1 MDKAYGFSR
10 RRLLGAGAAAAGMTG
25 LALTAGAGTR
35 DPTEP
40 FYGVHQSGVGTPP
53 QAYATFI
60 AMDLNRDRANP
71 RTLAAVMK
79 LWTEDASRLTQGRPA
94 LADTEPELA
103 TEPSRLT
110 VTVGWGPE
118 LFDAVGLT
126 RARPASLKPLPAFS
140 VDRLQSHWCGG
151 HLLLQVCADS
161 LLTVSHACRVL
172 TKNVKSM
179 ATVRWIQRGYRNRR
193 NLMGQV
199 DGTVNLDNAG
209 ALDRYVW
216 DSAGGTTI
224 VLRRIRAEMDA
235 WDKVDRK
242 TKELVVGRTLDTG
255 APLTGRRESDE
266 PDFAAQVNGIKVIPE
281 NAHIALAHRRADGEQ
296 FLRRPYNYD
305 DTDCGLIFASY
316 QRDPATQFVPVQRR
330 LADADAL
337 NPWITPIGSAVFG
350 ILPGVAPG
358 EYLGQAMLG
367 AP

>member
-1 MDKAYGFSR
+1 
-10 RRLLGAGAAAAGMTG
+10 
-25 LALTAGAGTR
+25 
-35 DPTEP
+35 
-40 FYGVHQSGVGTPP
+40 
-53 QAYATFI
+53 
-60 AMDLNRDRANP
+60 MDLNRDRANP

-103 TEPSRLT
+103 AEPSRLT

-305 DTDCGLIFASY
+305 DTDFGLIFASY
-316 QRDPATQFVPVQRR
+316 QRDPATQFVPVQQR

-358 EYLGQAMLG
+358 EYLGQALLG

>member
-1 MDKAYGFSR
+1 M
-10 RRLLGAGAAAAGMTG
+10 AGV
-25 LALTAGAGTR
+25 ALTVGGGER

-40 FYGVHQSGVGTPP
+40 FYGAHQSGVGTPP
-53 QAYATFI
+53 QAHATFI
-60 AMDLNRDRANP
+60 ALDLNRGRTDP
-71 RTLAAVMK
+71 KTLAAVMK
-79 LWTEDASRLTQGRPA
+79 LWTEDASRLTQGQPA

-103 TEPSRLT
+103 AEPSRLT

-118 LFDAVGLT
+118 LFDAIGLT
-126 RARPASLKPLPAFS
+126 RPPSVKPLPPFS
-140 VDRLQSHWCGG
+140 IDRLQSRWCGG

-179 ATVRWIQRGYRNRR
+179 TTVRWIQRGYRHRR

-199 DGTVNLDNAG
+199 DGTVNLDDAG

-235 WDKVDRK
+235 WDKVDRQ

-255 APLTGRRESDE
+255 APLTGHHESDA
-266 PDFAAQVNGIKVIPE
+266 PDFAAQVNGIRVIPE
-281 NAHIALAHRRADGEQ
+281 NAHIALAHHRADGEQ

-305 DTDCGLIFASY
+305 DTECGLIFASY

-337 NPWITPIGSAVFG
+337 NPWITPIGSAVFWV
-350 ILPGVAPG
+350 LPGVVPAQ
-358 EYLGQAMLG
+358 YLGQALLG